1 MRITGSRIRVGAAL
15 AALFAIAL
23 APPAPA
29 QRRSRE
35 AEQVIQ
41 ITRQVMRENHLMA
54 AIVRVQRGR
63 RPVVTAALGNTM
75 TNVPATRDMSWRIG
89 SIAIPYLTTVMLQLR
104 DEGKLSLND
113 TVSKWYPR
121 YPNADKVTLNMLAHV
136 TSGYPDFIQGNPTF
150 QAVLLSNPFRQFNQQ
165 ELLGYAFAQPL
176 ICAPGQCFH
185 YAHTNFI
192 ILGQILAK
200 VTRQPVA
207 TFIRRRI
214 LRPLKLDR
222 TASSQTAEMPP
233 PVLHAFGFD
242 RGIYEDTTGWSPS
255 WSIGQGLIMYGDI
268 KDVAT
273 SAEPILGGRLL
284 SRSLSR
290 RQLVARFPTP
300 GQPQE
305 PFYYASGLI
314 VIGNWRVQN
323 PYINDYA
330 GIQAYLPGKRLT
342 IAVVSTVGLAGNR
355 TGEQVSQVIF
365 QRIANRLAPS
375 DPVEFPG

>member
-1 MRITGSRIRVGAAL
+1 
-15 AALFAIAL
+15 
-23 APPAPA
+23 
-29 QRRSRE
+29 
-35 AEQVIQ
+35 
-41 ITRQVMRENHLMA
+41 
-54 AIVRVQRGR
+54 
-63 RPVVTAALGNTM
+63 
-75 TNVPATRDMSWRIG
+75 
-89 SIAIPYLTTVMLQLR
+89 
-104 DEGKLSLND
+104 
-113 TVSKWYPR
+113 
-121 YPNADKVTLNMLAHV
+121 
-136 TSGYPDFIQGNPTF
+136 
-150 QAVLLSNPFRQFNQQ
+150 
-165 ELLGYAFAQPL
+165 
-176 ICAPGQCFH
+176 
-185 YAHTNFI
+185 
-192 ILGQILAK
+192 
-200 VTRQPVA
+200 
-207 TFIRRRI
+207 
-214 LRPLKLDR
+214 
-222 TASSQTAEMPP
+222 
-233 PVLHAFGFD
+233 
-242 RGIYEDTTGWSPS
+242 
-255 WSIGQGLIMYGDI
+255 MYGDI

>member
-1 MRITGSRIRVGAAL
+1 MRSTGTRIGVGAAL
-15 AALFAIAL
+15 AVLLAIAL
-23 APPAPA
+23 APPAAA

-35 AEQVIQ
+35 AKEVIR

-63 RPVVTAALGNTM
+63 RPVATAALGNTM
-75 TNVPATRDMSWRIG
+75 TNVPATPDMRWRIG
-89 SIAIPYLTTVMLQLR
+89 SIAIPYMTTVMLQLR
-104 DEGKLSLND
+104 DKGKLSLND

-121 YPNADKVTLNMLAHV
+121 YPNADKVTLKMLAHV
-136 TSGYPDFIQGNPTF
+136 TSGYPDFIQENPTF
-150 QAVLLSNPFRQFNQQ
+150 EAVLLANPFRQFDQQ
-165 ELLGYAFAQPL
+165 ELLRFAFAQPL

-242 RGIYEDTTGWSPS
+242 RGPYEDTTSWTPS
-255 WSIGQGLIMYGDI
+255 WGLGRGMLLYSDI

-284 SRSLSR
+284 SRSSR
-290 RQLVARFPTP
+290 RQLVAPFPTP
-300 GQPQE
+300 GQPQQ
-305 PFYYASGLI
+305 PFYYASGLA
-314 VIGNWRVQN
+314 VIGKWRVQN
-323 PYINDYA
+323 PYINNY
-330 GIQAYLPGKRLT
+330 GGVQAYLPSKRLT
-342 IAVVSTVGLAGNR
+342 IAVVSTVGIDGNQ
-355 TGEQVSQVIF
+355 TGENVSQVIF

-375 DPVEFPG
+375 DPVELPG